1 MKKNK
6 DYSKSFGWDPAGY
19 IVRLIGK
26 IVLGLLILTCLA
38 AITPNKKSDI
48 DYANLTLYDILGI
61 DNPFQEYRDR
71 VLKDYK

>member
-26 IVLGLLILTCLA
+26 IILGLLILTCLA
-38 AITPNKKSDI
+38 AITPDKKSDI

-61 DNPFQEYRDR
+61 DNPFQEIQGQGFKR
-71 VLKDYK
+71 L